1 MRTFL
6 DFIDKI
12 QSRPVNEAFNTKDVD
27 KMLET
32 VEKLLKRH
40 IDGLV
45 PLTGFVTNIVDG
57 DKLVSKQYMVLN
69 KNNFG
74 STSLFQI
81 NFLPSGNSYHAYSI
95 DFFKDL
101 ELLFNGKST
110 SSLSI
115 YTLGSSLV
123 YFLPIIWTVTSSGKY
138 NLTEKKAIE
147 LGRSVFKSSNIK

>member
-57 DKLVSKQYMVLN
+57 DKL
-69 KNNFG
+69 G
-74 STSLFQI
+74 T
-81 NFLPSGNSYHAYSI
+81 
-95 DFFKDL
+95 
-101 ELLFNGKST
+101 
-110 SSLSI
+110 
-115 YTLGSSLV
+115 
-123 YFLPIIWTVTSSGKY
+123 
-138 NLTEKKAIE
+138 
-147 LGRSVFKSSNIK
+147 